1 MVYNIFGYVSEEVCI
16 FVDLSKI
23 HVEFIHEGCLDKRS
37 SILIKRFIH

>member
-23 HVEFIHEGCLDKRS
+23 HVDFIYGDAWLNVAAY
-37 SILIKRFIH
+37 